1 MIKDEQQFQK
11 ELKQAKTG
19 ALVFFIISMSL
30 FALSIALVIVSIIVG
45 SKDSE
50 GWYPYG
56 YGAGLCM
63 SLGFTF
69 IILRSVFFTSKVR
82 FLMMIEQNESQ
93 AQQQFTETIDATPVQ
108 AFNEENSREN
118 KLFQQYENLYQQG
131 YITKEELEQ
140 KRKEL
145 LGK

>member
-19 ALVFFIISMSL
+19 ALIFFIISMSL
-30 FALSIALVIVSIIVG
+30 FALSVALVVISIIVG
-45 SKDSE
+45 SKDPES
-50 GWYPYG
+50 WYPYG

-93 AQQQFTETIDATPVQ
+93 TKQQFTETIDATPVQ
-108 AFNEENSREN
+108 AFTEENSREN
-118 KLFQQYENLYQQG
+118 KLFQQYENLYNQG